1 MLDGPRLE
9 GRVAVVTGAGRGL
22 GRAEA
27 LELARQGARVVVNDY
42 GLSLEGA
49 PEENLGDAVVAE
61 IVAGG
66 GEAVAIGGDVAN
78 WDDAKAIVDLAVDT
92 FGSLDILVNNAGF
105 LRDRMIFNMNEADF
119 DDVVRV
125 HLKGHFCMMRHA
137 SEYWRTKSKAI
148 DGPVYGRVVN
158 TTSEAALIGGVGQPN
173 YGPAK
178 AGIIALSLIAA
189 NSLSRHGVNVNVI
202 APRARTRMT
211 TAMPSFN
218 VEFEADGFDPYAPEN
233 VTPLVA
239 FLASP
244 AAAKVSGQV
253 FIVQG
258 RMLSVLHGPFV
269 ERTFDVDDHWTPDEV
284 ADRLVPFYEERKYIE
299 DGYLLTYGPPRPST
313 QPA

>member
-1 MLDGPRLE
+1 
-9 GRVAVVTGAGRGL
+9 
-22 GRAEA
+22 
-27 LELARQGARVVVNDY
+27 
-42 GLSLEGA
+42 
-49 PEENLGDAVVAE
+49 
-61 IVAGG
+61 
-66 GEAVAIGGDVAN
+66 
-78 WDDAKAIVDLAVDT
+78 
-92 FGSLDILVNNAGF
+92 
-105 LRDRMIFNMNEADF
+105 MIFNMNEADF

-218 VEFEADGFDPYAPEN
+218 VEFEPDGFDPYAPEN

-239 FLASP
+239 FLPRRRRRRCRARCSSSRAGCCRCCTARSSSGPSTSTTTGLLTRSPTGSSRSTRSASTSRTATCSRTVRLARP
-244 AAAKVSGQV
+244 PSPRNDHLGEPMPVKIEPFRVDIPEADLAD
-253 FIVQG
+253 
-258 RMLSVLHGPFV
+258 LH
-269 ERTFDVDDHWTPDEV
+269 
-284 ADRLVPFYEERKYIE
+284 DRLARTRFPEQIPGAEWDYGTEL
-299 DGYLLTYGPPRPST
+299 GYLRELRRLL
-313 QPA
+313 A